1 MYSIFR
7 PNGAQKPPA
16 AFCFLFP
23 LGLENAEMCCL
34 LLKKLFC
41 FAGNMVLIVLWAAA
55 VATWLPWAAAYGPAF
70 LQTPPA
76 EVLYSNNTG
85 LILDCLARGDPPPII
100 DWVDANGNVLSI
112 HPSVAR

>member
-1 MYSIFR
+1 
-7 PNGAQKPPA
+7 
-16 AFCFLFP
+16 
-23 LGLENAEMCCL
+23 
-34 LLKKLFC
+34 
-41 FAGNMVLIVLWAAA
+41 MVLIVLWAAA

-112 HPSVAR
+112 HPSVARWENCLYSAF

>member
-1 MYSIFR
+1 MGHKNR
-7 PNGAQKPPA
+7 QPA

-41 FAGNMVLIVLWAAA
+41 FAGNMVLIVLWA